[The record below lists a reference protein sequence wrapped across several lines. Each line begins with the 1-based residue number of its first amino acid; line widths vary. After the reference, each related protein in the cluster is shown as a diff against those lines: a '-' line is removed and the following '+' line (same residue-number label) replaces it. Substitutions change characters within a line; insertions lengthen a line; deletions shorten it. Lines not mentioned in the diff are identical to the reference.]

1 MSGNG
6 YGARRR
12 RKKEGE
18 ERGMRT
24 MSYDI
29 IGDAW
34 VLRET
39 EDDDYKIFIKLFS
52 LVVPKSLMQNPRLEV
67 MFLDRG
73 MIRYPYQRISFIGSQ
88 LVFGSRPYLSFFL
101 RHLLLSH
108 FPHPAAVTR
117 SADNREVATSA
128 ESSYFIQSYHPRT
141 S

>member
-1 MSGNG
+1 METRKWGERRKGAMSGNG

-39 EDDDYKIFIKLFS
+39 EDDDYKIFIKLF
-52 LVVPKSLMQNPRLEV
+52 P
-67 MFLDRG
+67 
-73 MIRYPYQRISFIGSQ
+73 
-88 LVFGSRPYLSFFL
+88 
-101 RHLLLSH
+101 
-108 FPHPAAVTR
+108 
-117 SADNREVATSA
+117 
-128 ESSYFIQSYHPRT
+128 
-141 S
+141 